1 MTKRIGQPKIINKVN
16 RDLIKEIVAENS
28 PVSKPQ
34 IAKISKLSLP
44 TVNKAVDAMEAEGI
58 FKRTTAEVNRVGRKA
73 VYYEINGDFGYIV
86 TLYIEN
92 EYANG
97 YIRGAVVDLLGEI
110 LYCEDRKI
118 DYSLEATGPG
128 SLFGFIEFLIEAAR
142 KKGTVKA
149 LSLGVPAVIDDTGN
163 MYRIPNIIEW
173 EGVNLKELLEKRY
186 LLPAFVEND
195 VNLTAIGILNK
206 YFPGKPKNLVYM
218 YFGEGI
224 GAGVVIRGK
233 LYKGKYNFAGEFS
246 HMIISNPEDNN
257 LGKYKPVGLFSR
269 DFLPL
274 LDQIMAD
281 SSLKEL
287 LSSEDHSVE
296 VLRYKSIEKLIHL
309 VSHVIINMI
318 VLLNPEVI
326 AIRGFVF
333 NLAVLQEI
341 EKYISDYVGKNNLP
355 ELLLIDDNQIGL
367 EGTIR
372 QGLSHSYSNYS
383 FINDKGI

>member
-1 MTKRIGQPKIINKVN
+1 MRKRIGQPKIINRVN

-34 IAKISKLSLP
+34 IAKISRLSLP
-44 TVNKAVDAMEAEGI
+44 TVNKTVEAMEAEGI

-86 TLYIEN
+86 ALYIEN

-97 YIRGAVVDLLGEI
+97 YIRGAIVDLLGEI
-110 LYCEDRKI
+110 LYCEDRKT
-118 DYSLEATGPG
+118 DYSLKATGSG
-128 SLFGFIEFLIEAAR
+128 SLFGFIDFLIEKA
-142 KKGTVKA
+142 KEKGTVKA
-149 LSLGVPAVIDDTGN
+149 LTLGVPAVIDDKGN

-173 EGVNLKELLEKRY
+173 EGVNLKDLLEKRY
-186 LLPAFVEND
+186 LLPAYVEND
-195 VNLTAIGILNK
+195 VNLTSIGILNK
-206 YFPGKPKNLVYM
+206 YFPGKPKNIVYM

-233 LYKGKYNFAGEFS
+233 LYKGKFNFAGEFS
-246 HMIISNPEDNN
+246 HMVISNPGDND
-257 LGKYKPVGLFSR
+257 LGQYKQVGLFSR

-274 LDQIMAD
+274 LAEIMED
-281 SSLKEL
+281 SSLKKL
-287 LSSEDHSVE
+287 LRFKEQGGE
-296 VLRYKSIEKLIHL
+296 VLRYEPIKRFIQM

-333 NLAVLQEI
+333 NNAVLNDI
-341 EKYISDYVGKNNLP
+341 GKYIIDYVGKNNLP
-355 ELLLIDDNQIGL
+355 ELLLIDDNNIGL

-372 QGLSHSYSNYS
+372 QGLAHSVSNYS

>member
-1 MTKRIGQPKIINKVN
+1 
-16 RDLIKEIVAENS
+16 
-28 PVSKPQ
+28 
-34 IAKISKLSLP
+34 
-44 TVNKAVDAMEAEGI
+44 
-58 FKRTTAEVNRVGRKA
+58 
-73 VYYEINGDFGYIV
+73 
-86 TLYIEN
+86 
-92 EYANG
+92 
-97 YIRGAVVDLLGEI
+97 
-110 LYCEDRKI
+110 
-118 DYSLEATGPG
+118 
-128 SLFGFIEFLIEAAR
+128 
-142 KKGTVKA
+142 
-149 LSLGVPAVIDDTGN
+149 
-163 MYRIPNIIEW
+163 
-173 EGVNLKELLEKRY
+173 
-186 LLPAFVEND
+186 
-195 VNLTAIGILNK
+195 
-206 YFPGKPKNLVYM
+206 M

-333 NLAVLQEI
+333 NLAVLKEI
-341 EKYISDYVGKNNLP
+341 EKYISDYVGINNLP